1 MRLYGQVT
9 IPVPSGALIKMVE
22 RDANDLDLYAHL
34 PEGVGVVSLRSST
47 QAPGTNRAHALR
59 KRTPRAPVK
68 IHALAHEYARV
79 VILAPLYLRAG
90 FTRRDEHPYTDTE
103 IDASVTQWTGW
114 SGKPAT
120 RLARS

>member
-1 MRLYGQVT
+1 LGSSHFDPPRKPRVQIARTLFENGRRVHRLRFT
-9 IPVPSGALIKMVE
+9 LS
-22 RDANDLDLYAHL
+22 
-34 PEGVGVVSLRSST
+34 
-47 QAPGTNRAHALR
+47 
-59 KRTPRAPVK
+59 